1 MRRTAGILV
10 YRRGNGLEVLLVHPG
25 GPFWNKKDVW
35 GIPKGEY
42 EDEDALSAAKREFE
56 EEIGQPPP
64 EGDWIDL
71 GEAKTN
77 GSKTVKVFAV
87 EGSLDVREIKSNTF
101 PIEWPPGSGKK
112 IDIPEV
118 DKAAWLSAAIAV
130 TKMHK
135 GQDEF
140 IERLAEKLGI
150 SLKSTDNTSVQGSLF

>member
-1 MRRTAGILV
+1 MRRTAGTLV

-64 EGDWIDL
+64 EGDWMDL
-71 GEAKTN
+71 GEAKTS
-77 GSKTVKVFAV
+77 GSKIVKIFAV
-87 EGSLDVREIKSNTF
+87 EGNPDVSEIKSNTF

-112 IDIPEV
+112 INIPEV
-118 DKAAWLSAAIAV
+118 DKAAWLPAAIAV

-135 GQDEF
+135 GQPVF
-140 IERLAEKLGI
+140 IERLAEKVGTKLDLGADEAAQ
-150 SLKSTDNTSVQGSLF
+150 SSLF